1 MVPPQASHAAVIGM
15 ALLLVA
21 CGGGG
26 TGASTAA
33 TRTPS
38 PTPDD
43 AGPVTVALLD
53 FNLVVEP
60 TAAAAGTITFAVR
73 NGGEVPH
80 DFVVVATELDA
91 AALPVE
97 QLKVDETA
105 VEVVDRLEV
114 IEPGATEELT
124 VELEPGHYVLICNLA
139 GHYDPAMDV
148 GMRANFE
155 VT

>member
-1 MVPPQASHAAVIGM
+1 MVRSPARWVAALGI
-15 ALLLVA
+15 AILLGA
-21 CGGGG
+21 CGGG
-26 TGASTAA
+26 TAA
-33 TRTPS
+33 SAAPTHTSS
-38 PTPDD
+38 PTPAD
-43 AGPVTVALLD
+43 AGPVSVALLD

-60 TAAAAGTITFAVR
+60 ATAAAGTITFAVR

-91 AALPVE
+91 AALPVD

-105 VEVVDRLEV
+105 VEVVDRLAV
-114 IEPGATEELT
+114 IQPGATEELT
-124 VELEPGHYVLICNLA
+124 VELEAGHYVLICNLA

>member
-1 MVPPQASHAAVIGM
+1 MVRSPARRVAAIGIAM
-15 ALLLVA
+15 LLGA
-21 CGGGG
+21 CGGG
-26 TGASTAA
+26 TVASAA
-33 TRTPS
+33 PTHTPS
-38 PTPDD
+38 PMPDD
-43 AGPVTVALLD
+43 AGPVSVALLD

-60 TAAAAGTITFAVR
+60 ATAAAGTITFAVR

-91 AALPVE
+91 AALPVD

-105 VEVVDRLEV
+105 VEVVDRLAV
-114 IEPGATEELT
+114 IQPGATEELT
-124 VELEPGHYVLICNLA
+124 VELEAGHYVLICNLA